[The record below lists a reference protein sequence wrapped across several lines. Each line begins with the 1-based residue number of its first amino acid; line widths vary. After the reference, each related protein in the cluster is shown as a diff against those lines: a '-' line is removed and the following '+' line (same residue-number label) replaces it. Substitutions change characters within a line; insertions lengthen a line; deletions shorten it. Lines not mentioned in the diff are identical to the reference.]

1 MTQRALENQSKQR
14 LPSRNFPCIQ
24 AYVTLRTLMLA
35 SLTNLSPT
43 EFWIVV
49 LAVFSAGAVRGF
61 AGFALSAILMASVV
75 VILPPVDL
83 IPLAFLLESAAS
95 LAMFRGGAKDADMSV
110 VWVLAIGSIIGVP
123 IGLYATVTISPDISK
138 LVALIIVLSLA
149 LAQLFRLVPASM
161 GNRAGLAVS
170 GIVAGIV
177 TGLASVGGMVVAL
190 YVLSSKA
197 EAKTMRASLVM
208 YLFVTMFV
216 SIIYLF
222 IYQVMTIEAVWRGL
236 VFIPIV
242 LAGVFVGSKM
252 FRPSLVRFYRQF
264 CLMLLVALSL
274 LGLARMIYPVLVA

>member
-197 EAKTMRASLVM
+197 EAKTM
-208 YLFVTMFV
+208 
-216 SIIYLF
+216 
-222 IYQVMTIEAVWRGL
+222 
-236 VFIPIV
+236 
-242 LAGVFVGSKM
+242 
-252 FRPSLVRFYRQF
+252 
-264 CLMLLVALSL
+264 
-274 LGLARMIYPVLVA
+274 